1 MNLRDQFPILD
12 VTVHGRPL
20 VYLDNAATTQKPQRV
35 IEALDSYYRTL
46 NSNIHRG
53 AHHLATEATERYE
66 AVRRQVQAFIHARHH
81 HEIVFTRGT
90 TESIN
95 LVASSFSRRY
105 FVNPGDT
112 RPRQPQAAAT
122 PSNIEGELGKSTSP
136 ATTISHPLP
145 TGGAGEGENEVIV
158 SGMEH
163 HSNIV
168 PWQLAGATLRPIP
181 FSDEGVLDLEAY
193 ERLFTPHTR
202 LVAVNHV
209 SNTLGT
215 VNPIRRIVD
224 IAHSHGIPVLVDGA
238 QAISHLAV
246 DVQELGC
253 DFYCFSGHK
262 MYGPMGVGVMYG
274 REEILNELPP
284 YQGGGEMIETVTF
297 DRTTYNALPFKFE
310 AGTPSV
316 GDVIGLGEAI
326 AFMQEVG
333 VEAIAAHEEELLQ
346 YATARLSQLPG
357 IRLFGTAPHKTS
369 VLSFLLGDA
378 HPYDVGTLLDQ
389 LGIAVRTG
397 HHCTQP
403 VMDRYGIPGTV
414 RASFAV
420 YNTRDEVDSLVAGL
434 ERIMPLLNY

>member
-1 MNLRDQFPILD
+1 MNLRSQFPILD
-12 VTVHGRPL
+12 TQVHGHPL
-20 VYLDNAATTQKPQRV
+20 VYFDNAATTQKPLRV
-35 IEALDSYYRTL
+35 IEALDGYYRTL

-53 AHHLATEATERYE
+53 AHHLAAAATERYE
-66 AVRRQVQAFIHARHH
+66 TVRRQVQSFINARHS

-95 LVASSFSRRY
+95 LVASSFSKR
-105 FVNPGDT
+105 FFTGDD
-112 RPRQPQAAAT
+112 
-122 PSNIEGELGKSTSP
+122 
-136 ATTISHPLP
+136 
-145 TGGAGEGENEVIV
+145 EVIV

-163 HSNIV
+163 HSDIV

-193 ERLFTPHTR
+193 ERLFSPKTR
-202 LVAVNHV
+202 IVAVNHV

-215 VNPIRRIVD
+215 VNPVADIIR
-224 IAHSHGIPVLVDGA
+224 IAHSHGVPVLIDGA
-238 QAISHLAV
+238 QAISHLKV
-246 DVQELGC
+246 DVQALGC

-274 REEILNELPP
+274 REEMLNDLPP
-284 YQGGGEMIETVTF
+284 YQGGGEMIENVTF
-297 DRTTYNALPFKFE
+297 ERTTYNQLPFKFE

-326 AFMQEVG
+326 NFMQEVG
-333 VEAIAAHEEELLQ
+333 IDVIAAQEDDLLR
-346 YATARLSQLPG
+346 YATDGLSRIPG
-357 IRLFGTAPHKTS
+357 TRLFGTAPHKTS
-369 VLSFLLGDA
+369 VLSFLVGDA

-403 VMDRYGIPGTV
+403 IMDRYGIPGTV

-420 YNTRDEVDSLVAGL
+420 YNTREEVDTFIESL
-434 ERIMPLLNY
+434 ERIMPMLM